1 MYNVSKKEGKDT
13 RSNEN
18 MVDNK
23 SLSYKDISI
32 LSNFISEQ
40 GKITPRRI
48 SGLSSKSQKK
58 ITKLIK
64 QARIAAL
71 LPFVMGK
78 S

>member
-18 MVDNK
+18 MVNNK